1 MVKLGQS
8 FSVQNKDFNLD
19 IANKRNAYFPG
30 LHVELIRDVKTGIN
44 NDFRYRSVPKRT
56 LSVVQTMYVSVNCE
70 VKGLIC
76 K

>member
-1 MVKLGQS
+1 MVKLGQF

-19 IANKRNAYFPG
+19 IANKSNAYFPG
-30 LHVELIRDVKTGIN
+30 LYVELIRDVKTGIN
-44 NDFRYRSVPKRT
+44 NDFRYRYVPKRT